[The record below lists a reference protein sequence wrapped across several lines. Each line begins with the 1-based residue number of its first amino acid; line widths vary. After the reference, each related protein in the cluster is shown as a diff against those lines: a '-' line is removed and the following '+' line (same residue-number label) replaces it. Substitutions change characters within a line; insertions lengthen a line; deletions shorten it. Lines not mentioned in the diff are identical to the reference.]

1 MAFTGQTYNNPVG
14 FDTTTNSQIRTD
26 NFIKQAL
33 IEVKKD
39 QYFGPLADVTAM
51 P

>member
-1 MAFTGQTYNNPVG
+1 MQTYNNPIG
-14 FDTTTNSQIRTD
+14 SDTTTNSQINTA
-26 NFIKQAL
+26 NYVKQAL